1 MAAPTWQATGSLAS
15 GTGNVTVTWPAHAA
29 NDIGL
34 LVVESANQTI
44 ALGTANGFVEIP
56 DSPRGAGTAGASDAT
71 RLAVFWCRAT
81 SGSMASPVITDP
93 GDHAIAYIIT
103 FRGCKTSGDPWNVT
117 AGDVETASTTSFSI
131 PGDTTTVADCL
142 VVAIITTRADV
153 DTGRASGWTNASLA
167 SITERADLYTSV
179 PGNGG
184 GISVAC
190 GVKVAA
196 GAYNATTGTVSTASA
211 QGRISLALEPATTA
225 HVVVAE
231 PGSFAATGTTA
242 GPLLGRVAAAAA
254 AAYTL
259 TGTVADLEKGFAV
272 IADVGSYAMTGS
284 QATLTYTPASNKLI
298 AADSTPYA
306 LTGTAAG
313 VLLGRK
319 IFAAPAGA

>member
-1 MAAPTWQATGSLAS
+1 MAPPTWQATGALAS
-15 GTGNVTVTWPAHAA
+15 GTGNVTVNWPAHQT

-56 DSPRGAGTAGASDAT
+56 DSPQGTGTAGGSNAT

-81 SGSMASPVITDP
+81 SSSMASPVITDP

-103 FRGCKTSGDPWNVT
+103 FRGCKTSGNPWNVT
-117 AGDVETASTTSFSI
+117 AGDVETATTGSFTI

-142 VVAIITTRADV
+142 VVAIISTRADV

-184 GISVAC
+184 GVSVAC
-190 GVKVAA
+190 GVKSTA
-196 GAYNATTGTVSTASA
+196 GAYSGTTGTVSTTSV
-211 QGRISLALEPATTA
+211 QGRISIALEPATTA

-231 PGSFAATGTTA
+231 AGSYAASGTTA
-242 GPLLGRVAAAAA
+242 APLFGRVTVAAAG
-254 AAYTL
+254 AYTMGGA
-259 TGTVADLEKGFAV
+259 TADTEKGFAV
-272 IADVGSYAMTGS
+272 IADAGSYAMTGS

-298 AADSTPYA
+298 AADSTAYA
-306 LTGTAAG
+306 LAGTASG

-319 IFAAPAGA
+319 LFAAPAGT

>member
-1 MAAPTWQATGSLAS
+1 MAAPTWQATGALAS
-15 GTGNVTVTWPAHAA
+15 GTGNVSVTWPAHQA

-34 LVVESANQTI
+34 LCVESANETI
-44 ALGTANGFVEIP
+44 ALGTPSGFAEIP
-56 DSPRGAGTAGASDAT
+56 DSPQGTGTAAGSAAT

-81 SGSMASPVITDP
+81 SGAMANPVITDP
-93 GDHAIAYIIT
+93 GDHAVAYIIT
-103 FRGCKTSGDPWNVT
+103 FRGCKTSGNPWNVT

-142 VVAIITTRADV
+142 VAAIISTRADV
-153 DTGRASGWTNASLA
+153 DSGRASGWTNASLA

-184 GISVAC
+184 GSSVAC
-190 GVKVAA
+190 GVKVSA

-211 QGRISLALEPATTA
+211 QGRISIALEPATTA

-231 PGSFAATGTTA
+231 SGSFAATGTA
-242 GPLLGRVAAAAA
+242 GSPLLGRVAAAAA
-254 AAYTL
+254 GSYTM
-259 TGTVADLEKGFAV
+259 TGTVADLERGFAV
-272 IADVGSYAMTGS
+272 IADAGSYAMTGS

-298 AADSTPYA
+298 AADSTSYA